1 MIMRTRET
9 CTISELAR
17 EFNITPRTIRHYEE
31 LGFFKP
37 KRTPG
42 GQRIFTN
49 KEKARLKLIIRG
61 KKYGFTLEEIYEMIR
76 LFDIDRT
83 GIKQLEKTIEYG
95 ERKLKEVDERIE
107 ELTKMR
113 QEMETLLCDF
123 EKRLQ
128 ELKKTLKNK
137 NGEG

>member
-1 MIMRTRET
+1 MRTRET
-9 CTISELAR
+9 YTISELAR

-128 ELKKTLKNK
+128 ELKKR
-137 NGEG
+137 

>member
-9 CTISELAR
+9 YTISELAR

>member
-9 CTISELAR
+9 YTISELAR

-128 ELKKTLKNK
+128 ELKKNAEK
-137 NGEG
+137 

>member
-1 MIMRTRET
+1 MRTRET
-9 CTISELAR
+9 YTISELAR

>member
-1 MIMRTRET
+1 MRTRET
-9 CTISELAR
+9 YTISELAR

-113 QEMETLLCDF
+113 QEMETLLCDY